1 MQERLPTVKPNS
13 AIPNTLAIILI
24 TVILI
29 AVSAFVTGYAGNIR
43 FNIGPNGIQ
52 FEMGND

>member
-1 MQERLPTVKPNS
+1 MKQNS
-13 AIPNTLAIILI
+13 AIQDTLAITFIS
-24 TVILI
+24 VILI

-43 FNIGPNGIQ
+43 LNIGPNGIQ